1 MGILRITVEDNTRI
15 EATSA
20 RLHLTIAGSSSF
32 VGGTALRKA
41 AEVREL
47 VGLLAEHGVGEDA
60 FEVVGLNA
68 ENGSGILVKAQR
80 VAISLTLTVLPE
92 QLGAVLGTLTAR
104 PGVRIDE
111 LEWRYDEFEA
121 SITAATAAMAKA
133 RRKGEALAAAAG
145 QRIVGIAEISDSWN
159 RHAPRMVYA
168 AAATRSQ
175 SMAKAAPELDLGLDL
190 TSTTELSVHLSVDFQ
205 IGD

>member
-1 MGILRITVEDNTRI
+1 MGILRITVDDNIRI

-20 RLHLTIAGSSSF
+20 CLHLTIAGSSAF

-47 VGLLAEHGVGEDA
+47 VALLAEHGVTEDA
-60 FEVVGLNA
+60 FEVVGLSA
-68 ENGSGILVKAQR
+68 ENGSGILTKAQR
-80 VAISLTLTVLPE
+80 VTINLTLTVAPE

-111 LEWRYDEFEA
+111 LEWRYEEFEA
-121 SITAATAAMAKA
+121 SITAAVAAMAKA

-145 QRIVGIAEISDSWN
+145 QRIIGIAEVSDSWN
-159 RHAPRMVYA
+159 RHAPRALFGV
-168 AAATRSQ
+168 AATRS
-175 SMAKAAPELDLGLDL
+175 SVAKAAPEWDLGLDL
-190 TSTTELSVHLSVDFQ
+190 TSTTALNVHLSVDFQ